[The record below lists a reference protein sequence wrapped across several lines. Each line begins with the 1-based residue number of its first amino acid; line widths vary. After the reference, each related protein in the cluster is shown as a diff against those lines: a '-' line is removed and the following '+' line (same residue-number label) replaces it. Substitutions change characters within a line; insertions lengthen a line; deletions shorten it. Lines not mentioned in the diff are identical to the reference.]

1 MEGHMKF
8 QIALAAAFLALAPV
22 TATAETQE
30 EQQACM
36 NDAFNVCGDAIPDR
50 GRVAACLAH
59 NINRISSA
67 CRTVMQRYQ
76 QQETSMAK
84 ATPVMAKATPI
95 KSRAATPTKGPVN
108 IKPKL
113 SASRA
118 SSGS

>member
-1 MEGHMKF
+1 MKF
-8 QIALAAAFLALAPV
+8 QIALAAAFLALAPM
-22 TATAETQE
+22 AANAETQE

-36 NDAFNVCGDAIPDR
+36 NDAFTVCGDAIPDR
-50 GRVAACLAH
+50 CRVAACLAH

-67 CRTVMQRYQ
+67 CRTVMLRYQ

-84 ATPVMAKATPI
+84 ATPT
-95 KSRAATPTKGPVN
+95 KSRAANPSKGPVN

-113 SASRA
+113 SASGV

>member
-1 MEGHMKF
+1 MKF

-22 TATAETQE
+22 AVTAETQD

-36 NDAFNVCGDAIPDR
+36 NDAFTVCGDAIPDR

-76 QQETSMAK
+76 PQDTSMAK
-84 ATPVMAKATPI
+84 ATPVNSMAKATPT
-95 KSRAATPTKGPVN
+95 KSRAATPSKGPTN

-118 SSGS
+118 SAGS